1 MTDETKQRI
10 KAITDSN
17 KQIKEIYALLDEL
30 GIKYKKTSCKKCR
43 RDLLNI
49 LREEAGMIESAADES
64 DFNSNSDSDYE
75 YIYTPSRPCIWN
87 GQIINQDTPV
97 EVIREFVKKFPN
109 GYYIINNKTE

>member
-1 MTDETKQRI
+1 MTEETKQRI

-64 DFNSNSDSDYE
+64 DFNSNLNYE
-75 YIYTPSRPCIWN
+75 YIYTPNRPCIWN